1 MEGLDGGCGGLR
13 WWVWRAEME
22 GLDGGL
28 RWWVWRA

>member
-13 WWVWRAEME
+13 WRAEME